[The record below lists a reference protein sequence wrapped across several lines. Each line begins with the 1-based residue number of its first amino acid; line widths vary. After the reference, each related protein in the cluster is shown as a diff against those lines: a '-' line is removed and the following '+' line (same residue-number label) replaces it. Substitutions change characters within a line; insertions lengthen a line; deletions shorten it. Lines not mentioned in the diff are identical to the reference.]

1 MKAAQSVEYLKM
13 PLQQVDMGGYTLI
26 ENASLATRN
35 TLRVAAKASLLAE
48 IRDATK
54 LPELLEFPAIRN
66 RPLLVLGEGSNVL
79 FTGDFDGTVLVMATR
94 GVHVEMLATSGVDV
108 EMLATSG
115 VDVET
120 LVTSGVDVET
130 LATSGVHIE
139 TLATGGVQ
147 VESDGDSARI
157 AVAAGERW
165 DDFVRWTLGQGYAGM
180 ENLILIPGTVG
191 AAPIQN
197 IGAYGCEVAEF
208 VESVEA
214 WDTREHRVVTLDHAT
229 CAFAYRD
236 SLFKREPGR
245 YIVTAVRFVLPRQRE
260 LRTDYAGIREELQRM
275 GIDKPAPFHVAEAV
289 VHLRTKKLPDPDV
302 IGNAGSFF
310 KNPIVDGALAA
321 ALVRDHAGLV
331 VWPMADGRS
340 KLSAAWMIEQAGFK
354 GLREGDAGISNRHA
368 LVLVNH
374 GKATGP
380 QLWMLAQKV
389 MHGVREKFGVQL
401 EPEPIVIGSA

>member
-1 MKAAQSVEYLKM
+1 MPVERM
-13 PLQQVDMGGYTLI
+13 NGSPQGTDMGGYTLI

-54 LPELLEFPAIRN
+54 LPELLQFPAIRD

-94 GVHVEMLATSGVDV
+94 GV
-108 EMLATSG
+108 
-115 VDVET
+115 
-120 LVTSGVDVET
+120 
-130 LATSGVHIE
+130 
-139 TLATGGVQ
+139 Q
-147 VESDGDSARI
+147 VESDGDTAHI

-214 WDTREHRVVTLDHAT
+214 WDIREHRVVTLDHAT

-260 LRTDYAGIREELQRM
+260 LRTEYAGIHDELKRM
-275 GIDKPAPFHVAEAV
+275 GVDKPAPFHVAEAV

-302 IGNAGSFF
+302 IGNVGSFF
-310 KNPIVDGALAA
+310 KNPIVDSTLAESLA
-321 ALVRDHAGLV
+321 REHAGLV
-331 VWPMADGRS
+331 SWPAGEGRN
-340 KLSAAWMIEQAGFK
+340 KLSAAWLIETAGFK

-374 GKATGP
+374 GKASGE
-380 QLWMLAQKV
+380 QLWTLAQRV
-389 MHGVREKFGVQL
+389 MDGVKAAFGVQL
-401 EPEPIVIGSA
+401 EPEPLVIGVRHS

>member
-1 MKAAQSVEYLKM
+1 
-13 PLQQVDMGGYTLI
+13 MGGYTLI

-35 TLRVAAKASLLAE
+35 TMRVAAKASLLAE

-54 LPELLEFPAIRN
+54 LPELLQFPAVRG

-94 GVHVEMLATSGVDV
+94 GVHVEKLATSGVH
-108 EMLATSG
+108 
-115 VDVET
+115 VET
-120 LVTSGVDVET
+120 LATNGVHVET
-130 LATSGVHIE
+130 LATSGV
-139 TLATGGVQ
+139 Q
-147 VESDGDSARI
+147 VESDGETARI

-165 DDFVRWTLGQGYAGM
+165 DDFVRWTLGQGFAGM

-214 WDTREHRVVTLDHAT
+214 WDTREQCVVTLDHAS

-245 YIVTAVRFVLPRQRE
+245 YIVTAVRFLLPRRRE
-260 LRTDYAGIREELQRM
+260 LRTDYAGIQDELQRM
-275 GIDKPAPFHVAEAV
+275 GVDKPAPFHVAEAV
-289 VHLRTKKLPDPDV
+289 VHLRTKKLPDPEV

-310 KNPIVDGALAA
+310 KNPIVDRALAE
-321 ALVRDHAGLV
+321 ALVREHPGLV
-331 VWPMADGRS
+331 AWPAGEGQS
-340 KLSAAWMIEQAGFK
+340 KLSAGWLIEAAGFK
-354 GLREGDAGISNRHA
+354 GVREGDAGISNRHA

-374 GKATGP
+374 GKASGE
-380 QLWMLAQKV
+380 QLWALAQQV
-389 MHGVREKFGVQL
+389 MAGVLASFGVQL
-401 EPEPIVIGSA
+401 EPEPLIIGARHS

>member
-1 MKAAQSVEYLKM
+1 MPVERM
-13 PLQQVDMGGYTLI
+13 NSTPQGTDMGGYTLI
-26 ENASLATRN
+26 ENASLASRN

-54 LPELLEFPAIRN
+54 LPELLQFPMIRG

-94 GVHVEMLATSGVDV
+94 GVQ
-108 EMLATSG
+108 
-115 VDVET
+115 
-120 LVTSGVDVET
+120 
-130 LATSGVHIE
+130 I
-139 TLATGGVQ
+139 
-147 VESDGDSARI
+147 ESDGDTATL

-214 WDTREHRVVTLDHAT
+214 WDTAEHRVVTLDHAA
-229 CAFAYRD
+229 CCFGYRD
-236 SLFKREPGR
+236 SLFKRDPHR
-245 YIVTAVRFVLPRQRE
+245 YIVTAVRFVLPRQRA
-260 LRTDYAGIREELQRM
+260 LRTDYAGIAEELKRM
-275 GIDKPAPFHVAEAV
+275 GVESPAPFHVAEAV
-289 VHLRTKKLPDPDV
+289 VHLRTKKLPDPEI

-310 KNPIVDGALAA
+310 KNPVVDAALAQS
-321 ALVRDHAGLV
+321 LQRDHPGLV

-340 KLSAAWMIEQAGFK
+340 KLSAAWLIETAGFK
-354 GLREGDAGISNRHA
+354 GTRDGDAGISNRHA

-374 GKATGP
+374 GKASGA
-380 QLWMLAQKV
+380 QLWAFARKV
-389 MHGVREKFGVQL
+389 MEGVRTTFGVSL
-401 EPEPIVIGSA
+401 EPEPLIIGGDRY

>member
-1 MKAAQSVEYLKM
+1 MNM
-13 PLQQVDMGGYTLI
+13 PMQRVDMGGYTLI

-54 LPELLEFPAIRN
+54 LPELLEFPAIRH

-94 GVHVEMLATSGVDV
+94 GV
-108 EMLATSG
+108 
-115 VDVET
+115 
-120 LVTSGVDVET
+120 
-130 LATSGVHIE
+130 
-139 TLATGGVQ
+139 Q
-147 VESDGDSARI
+147 VESDGDTARI

-214 WDTREHRVVTLDHAT
+214 WDTREHRVVTIDHAT

-245 YIVTAVRFVLPRQRE
+245 YIVTAVRFVLPRQRA
-260 LRTDYAGIREELQRM
+260 LRTDYAGIAEELQRM
-275 GIDKPAPFHVAEAV
+275 GVDKPAPFHVAEAV
-289 VHLRTKKLPDPDV
+289 VHLRTKKLPDPAV

-310 KNPIVDGALAA
+310 KNPVVDRALAESLA
-321 ALVRDHAGLV
+321 RAHSGLV
-331 VWPMADGRS
+331 AWPAGEGHC
-340 KLSAAWMIEQAGFK
+340 KISAAWLIEQAGFK

-374 GKATGP
+374 GKASGK
-380 QLWMLAQKV
+380 QLWALAQKV
-389 MHGVREKFGVQL
+389 MQGVHEKFGVQL
-401 EPEPIVIGSA
+401 EPEPLVIGAA

>member
-1 MKAAQSVEYLKM
+1 MPVERM
-13 PLQQVDMGGYTLI
+13 NRSPQGTEMGGYTLI

-54 LPELLEFPAIRN
+54 LPELLQFPAIRD

-94 GVHVEMLATSGVDV
+94 GV
-108 EMLATSG
+108 
-115 VDVET
+115 
-120 LVTSGVDVET
+120 
-130 LATSGVHIE
+130 
-139 TLATGGVQ
+139 Q
-147 VESDGDSARI
+147 VESDGDTAHI

-214 WDTREHRVVTLDHAT
+214 WDIREHRVVTLDHAT

-260 LRTDYAGIREELQRM
+260 LRTDYAGIHDELKRM
-275 GIDKPAPFHVAEAV
+275 GVDKPAPFHVAEAV
-289 VHLRTKKLPDPDV
+289 VHLRTKKLPDPEV

-310 KNPIVDGALAA
+310 KNPLVDSTLAESLA
-321 ALVRDHAGLV
+321 REHAGLV
-331 VWPMADGRS
+331 SWPAGEGRN
-340 KLSAAWMIEQAGFK
+340 KLSAAWLIETAGFK

-374 GKATGP
+374 GEASGE
-380 QLWMLAQKV
+380 QLWALAQRV
-389 MHGVREKFGVQL
+389 MEGVKASFGVQL
-401 EPEPIVIGSA
+401 EPEPLVIGARLD